1 MAEFKLPDAL
11 RNLPGMDLTP
21 QKVQKVESIPA
32 DELHHYEHHV
42 FRLYEDERKDDM
54 IESIKENGILTPL
67 IVREKG
73 DEYEILAGHNRFEC
87 GKAAG
92 LTAFPCIVKN
102 VDDEEAEL
110 IVTVTNLHQRSLSDM
125 SHSQKAKAIKTYY
138 QAVKSQ
144 GKRNDLLNEM
154 KILLENEEKADEIN
168 ENGTSC
174 LIETKL
180 GGKDKTK
187 EEYGLSAST
196 ISRYLR
202 IAELSLDFLELLDD
216 GNLSVFAA
224 VDLSYLPMDEQ
235 NLVYRYISDN
245 GLRIDMKKAQE
256 IRSMSK
262 SKKLNEFSLPSVWT
276 KKKQEKK
283 KPGKTVKL
291 NRKDFS
297 EYFAEDDSEEEIAA
311 IIKAALQ
318 FYYENGAGE
327 AEDELED
334 GEDEEV

>member
-1 MAEFKLPDAL
+1 
-11 RNLPGMDLTP
+11 MDLTP

-138 QAVKSQ
+138 LRWTGAHTADAAAFAVLPRYSRLTYLV
-144 GKRNDLLNEM
+144 GTPS
-154 KILLENEEKADEIN
+154 LE
-168 ENGTSC
+168 
-174 LIETKL
+174 
-180 GGKDKTK
+180 
-187 EEYGLSAST
+187 
-196 ISRYLR
+196 
-202 IAELSLDFLELLDD
+202 SL
-216 GNLSVFAA
+216 A
-224 VDLSYLPMDEQ
+224 
-235 NLVYRYISDN
+235 
-245 GLRIDMKKAQE
+245 
-256 IRSMSK
+256 
-262 SKKLNEFSLPSVWT
+262 
-276 KKKQEKK
+276 
-283 KPGKTVKL
+283 
-291 NRKDFS
+291 
-297 EYFAEDDSEEEIAA
+297 
-311 IIKAALQ
+311 
-318 FYYENGAGE
+318 
-327 AEDELED
+327 
-334 GEDEEV
+334 